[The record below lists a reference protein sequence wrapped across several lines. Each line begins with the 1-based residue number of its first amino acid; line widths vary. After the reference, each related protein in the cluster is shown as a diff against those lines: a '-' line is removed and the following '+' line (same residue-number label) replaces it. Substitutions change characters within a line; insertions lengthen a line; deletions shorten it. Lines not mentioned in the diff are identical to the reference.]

1 MSQWTCNDG
10 MSDDELSPT
19 TVVINSPSPSPPPP
33 NHWVQVSES
42 ENNTNRRIRIYKPYP
57 VNTECSLSPSPT
69 PSPTKSDHFYTDG
82 CGDRPYAQGSRE
94 RANSESPPPVP
105 QSETKTTET
114 DGFNYPKRNYQYY
127 NEPRIVVD
135 YTSELYSVRES
146 GTKQDYISVSDVFNH
161 ISLGGRLPRDL
172 LQTLEC
178 NISDKIFESFTGT
191 DDEVKEFTNIYWKS
205 EGVSTRYNTNFVGS
219 PYKKAMFLTRNY
231 DIILAECTKAFL
243 KYNDQVIY

>member
-10 MSDDELSPT
+10 MSDDELSPN
-19 TVVINSPSPSPPPP
+19 TVEINSPSPSPSPPPP
-33 NHWVQVSES
+33 NRWIQVE
-42 ENNTNRRIRIYKPYP
+42 ENNTNSRLRTYVPYP
-57 VNTECSLSPSPT
+57 VTSACSLSPSPT

-82 CGDRPYAQGSRE
+82 CGDRPYAQSSRE

-105 QSETKTTET
+105 ENT
-114 DGFNYPKRNYQYY
+114 DTNEFSYPQRDYKYY
-127 NEPRIVVD
+127 NEPRVVVD
-135 YTSELYSVRES
+135 FTSELYSERQH
-146 GTKQDYISVSDVFNH
+146 GTNKDYISACDVFNH

-172 LQTLEC
+172 LKKLES
-178 NISDKIFESFTGT
+178 NISAQIFESFTGT

>member
-1 MSQWTCNDG
+1 MSQWECNDG

-19 TVVINSPSPSPPPP
+19 TVVINSPISSPPPP
-33 NHWVQVSES
+33 NRLIQVG
-42 ENNTNRRIRIYKPYP
+42 ENSTPSQLKINEPYP
-57 VNTECSLSPSPT
+57 VNSACSLSPSPT

-82 CGDRPYAQGSRE
+82 CGDRPYLQDSRE
-94 RANSESPPPVP
+94 RANSESPPPVHE
-105 QSETKTTET
+105 SKTN
-114 DGFNYPKRNYQYY
+114 DFNYPKRDYQYY

-146 GTKQDYISVSDVFNH
+146 GTKQDYLSSSDVFSH

-172 LQTLEC
+172 MRTLDC
-178 NISDKIFESFTGT
+178 NISDQIFHSFTGT
-191 DDEVKEFTNIYWKS
+191 EEQLNEFTNFYWRK
-205 EGVSTRYNTNFVGS
+205 EGVSSRYNLNCVAS
-219 PYKKAMFLTRNY
+219 PYDGLMFLTSNY